1 MPQRRLGLT
10 VIVWVSFDEHIQ
22 YFRGFFED
30 RLNLGL
36 AYPVDILTAMVPQLG
51 QEPLNF
57 ERVLTRVVQ
66 SHRSALAQGLA
77 TLVDKLK
84 RP

>member
-1 MPQRRLGLT
+1 LM
-10 VIVWVSFDEHIQ
+10 
-22 YFRGFFED
+22 
-30 RLNLGL
+30 
-36 AYPVDILTAMVPQLG
+36 AMVPQLG